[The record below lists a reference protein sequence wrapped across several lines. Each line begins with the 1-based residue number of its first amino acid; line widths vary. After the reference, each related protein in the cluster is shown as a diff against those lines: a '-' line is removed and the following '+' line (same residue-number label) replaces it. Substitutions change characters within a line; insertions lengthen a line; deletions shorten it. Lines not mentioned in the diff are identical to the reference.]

1 MLDERGFD
9 AYADEYDA
17 DVKQSDEKNRYPF
30 AGYSEV
36 LDGILK
42 IIDQKPL
49 SKVLDIGFG
58 TGTLTA
64 VLYDNGHEI
73 YGQDFSSKMIEIAS
87 EKMPKAHLCHGDF
100 SKGLVKELLDQK
112 YDFIVSTYAM
122 HHLSDEEK
130 TGFIPKLLEQ
140 LKDDGTLL
148 IGDIAFKD
156 QNAMETCK
164 KAMGDEWDEQE
175 CYFVADELRKRY
187 PDLVF
192 LPKSY
197 CSGIFVLKK
206 TKTWKSMNQ
215 RRLRECDYSPGYGD
229 MRGEIHSEVLR
240 KNNNGKWQIVRRDRE
255 IPRSSRRL
263 PYPKKRLP
271 VLNRC
276 WKKRTSFLLRTGKTA
291 ASLFPTT
298 APGATDS
305 SLRKKKAKDLFWRD
319 ISLHSIKNT
328 RMWIKDFWRI

>member
-1 MLDERGFD
+1 M
-9 AYADEYDA
+9 
-17 DVKQSDEKNRYPF
+17 
-30 AGYSEV
+30 
-36 LDGILK
+36 
-42 IIDQKPL
+42 
-49 SKVLDIGFG
+49 
-58 TGTLTA
+58 TA

-255 IPRSSRRL
+255 SLNNPTIVTTFAVSEEALARFESMLEEKDILSLADREDSSFFISDYSPWSYRFFFEKEEGER
-263 PYPKKRLP
+263 P
-271 VLNRC
+271 VLERYQFTQYKEYSDVDQRLLEDLKHSFEDLHGELISKEEEGDGNG
-276 WKKRTSFLLRTGKTA
+276 RTAFLKGLNNG
-291 ASLFPTT
+291 
-298 APGATDS
+298 
-305 SLRKKKAKDLFWRD
+305 
-319 ISLHSIKNT
+319 
-328 RMWIKDFWRI
+328 